1 MKDWGQVTTHSFKP
15 AAAAAGL
22 TASTVHPSLAEV
34 VGSLEVGRPGTAR
47 HSPMEQATTKAMDTV
62 TKRI

>member
-15 AAAAAGL
+15 SAAAAGL

-34 VGSLEVGRPGTAR
+34 VGSLEAGLPGTAR
-47 HSPMEQATTKAMDTV
+47 HSPMEQATTKAMDMV